1 MGNLRVIVF
10 SATFGAGHV
19 RAAEALIEAIRMKK
33 PSAEIT
39 HVDSV
44 AFLSKTLN
52 KVIKSTYIE
61 LIKHTPRLWGKFYYR
76 TSKIPSDSVLQRF
89 LNVLGR
95 HEFFNYIE
103 ELRPDVIICTYPTIA
118 GVLAQLRLQGLLHIP
133 IVTVVTDYAVHSQWI
148 HPGVDLYIVGNKDVY
163 EGLVNRRI
171 NPQRIKITGI
181 PVSPRFEHPLNRQEI
196 LKRYNLRSDQPIFMI
211 MGGAYGVLDG
221 ARKVCRIL
229 ADSEVPVQSLI
240 VCGRDEKLYK
250 SLDGIVAEAKN
261 PILRFGYV
269 RNVEELMTVSDVI
282 ITKAGGLTVSEALT
296 KHLPL
301 LIYKPI
307 PGQEEENA
315 HFVQRMGAGRVVN
328 TEEELEETLKHL
340 LKNPEEIKQMCT
352 SASRALPGN
361 AAEKATNYIFEL
373 INEEPLGKVKLLRME
388 S

>member
-19 RAAEALIEAIRMKK
+19 RAAEALIEAIRTKK

-76 TSKIPSDSVLQRF
+76 TSKIPPDSVLQRF

-118 GVLAQLRLQGLLHIP
+118 GVLAQLRLQGLLNIP

-148 HPGVDLYIVGNKDVY
+148 HPGVDLYIVGNTDVF
-163 EGLVNRRI
+163 EGLVDRGI
-171 NPQRIKITGI
+171 DPQRIKITGI
-181 PVSPRFEHPLNRQEI
+181 PVNPRFEQSLNRQEI
-196 LKRYNLRSDQPIFMI
+196 LKRNNLRSDQPIFMI
-211 MGGAYGVLDG
+211 MGGAYGVLGG
-221 ARKVCRIL
+221 AKKVCRIL
-229 ADSEVPVQSLI
+229 ADSEIPVQSLI

-261 PILRFGYV
+261 PIFRFGYV

-315 HFVQRMGAGRVVN
+315 HFVQRIGAGRVIN
-328 TEEELEETLKHL
+328 TEEELEEMLKHL
-340 LKNPEEIKQMCT
+340 LRTPEEIKQMCI

-373 INEEPLGKVKLLRME
+373 INEEPLGNDKLLRME